1 MELTSLHID
10 ETFDINSCQKYSLS
24 IQCALDGFSFSVLD
38 NTVGK
43 FIVMGSSS
51 LAAATAFELKNEIT
65 ALIESIRVLQQN
77 YRKTNVLY
85 FGRKL
90 TLVPAS
96 LYEQEAKDEL
106 FAFTY
111 GYQRDELVL
120 EQLLPDNKFLLWSM
134 PGVLVKLF
142 KERFRHVRF
151 FSPLEPMLLH
161 APKLHYDKN
170 FLLMKRHHHQLYLSM
185 VNEQAPRL
193 INAFFVKNDDDCL
206 YYILSTLKSLGSNA
220 PEELII
226 TGDTEQSSELEV
238 LLKDYIPR
246 VKAARLPAPYTIS
259 YTFLDERETA
269 YLPLLTLALC
279 E

>member
-10 ETFDINSCQKYSLS
+10 ETFDINACQKYSLS

-43 FIVMGSSS
+43 FIVMGKS
-51 LAAATAFELKNEIT
+51 LMTAATAFELKNEIST
-65 ALIESIRVLQQN
+65 LISSNRVLQQK

-85 FGRKL
+85 YGRKL
-90 TLVPAS
+90 TMVPAS

-111 GYQRDELVL
+111 GHQRDELVL
-120 EQLLPDNKFLLWSM
+120 EQSLADNKFLLWSM

-142 KERFRHVRF
+142 KEQFQHVRF
-151 FSPLEPMLLH
+151 FSPLETMLLH
-161 APKLHYDKN
+161 APKLHYDRN
-170 FLLMKRHHHQLYLSM
+170 LLLIERHHHQLYVLM
-185 VNEQAPRL
+185 VNEQSPQL
-193 INAFFVKNDDDCL
+193 INAFFVKNDADCL
-206 YYILSTLKSLGSNA
+206 YYILSTLKALGTKA
-220 PEELII
+220 PEELLI
-226 TGDTEQSSELEV
+226 TGDTWQTTELNQ
-238 LLKDYIPR
+238 LLREYIPR
-246 VKAARLPAPYTIS
+246 VKTARLPAPYTIS
-259 YTFLDERETA
+259 YTFLDESETA